1 VEADV
6 IPVVKTEVKAEVS
19 AMGAKVRAEVR
30 AEVRGLREVMSR
42 SESRF

>member
-30 AEVRGLREVMSR
+30 AEVRGLREAMSR
-42 SESRF
+42 SESIF